1 MDIIRF
7 LHFCLTTLYFLAG
20 SAYVLY
26 RLQQVTRKKWLCNI
40 IIGVFGFMS
49 AFFIFVM
56 ILRTHNTGAWYLP
69 LQAIEYIWV
78 IFVFYLFIL
87 VVAFDFFRLLLY
99 FLFKKKQE
107 KMTWIPFVRRVYY
120 TLCLLFIPLLISY
133 GFVHFQ
139 HPKVKT
145 VTFEVDK
152 PVPDWKIV
160 AVSDMHLG
168 TMPAKTLQRNIQI
181 INNLNPDLVL
191 MLGDQF
197 VVDWRDLEKTG
208 YADALGKLQASK
220 GVFLIN
226 GNHEYYHGYPH
237 NKNPEFKKT
246 FEDLHFT
253 ILEDSVVCIE
263 NQMVIVGR
271 DDTTNKKRASLES
284 LMSDISMEFPVIV
297 LDHNPNGMAAAE
309 RCGADIQLSGHTHNG
324 QVFPLNLWGSLT
336 CRIKRILYNGYEKRG
351 STQFYV
357 TSGLG
362 SSGAPVRIGT
372 DAEIVVVEMK
382 SNRQVF

>member
-1 MDIIRF
+1 MDLLKI
-7 LHFCLTTLYFLAG
+7 LHLCLITLEFLAG

-26 RLQQVTRKKWLCNI
+26 RLCQVIRKEWLRKAICGI
-40 IIGVFGFMS
+40 IGFMS

-56 ILRTHNTGAWYLP
+56 ILRTHNSGAWYLP
-69 LQAIEYIWV
+69 LQAVEYTWV
-78 IFVFYLFIL
+78 IFLFYLFIL
-87 VVAFDFFRLLLY
+87 VVAFDFFRIAVH
-99 FLFKKKQE
+99 FLSKKRQKE
-107 KMTWIPFVRRVYY
+107 MRWMPTTRRVYY
-120 TLCLLFIPLLISY
+120 ALCLLFIPFLIAY

-139 HPKVKT
+139 HPEIRT

-168 TMPAKTLQRNIQI
+168 TMPVKTLQRNIQI
-181 INNLNPDLVL
+181 INDLNPDLVL

-197 VVDWRDLEKTG
+197 VLDWRDLEKTG
-208 YADALGKLQASK
+208 YSDALGKLQASK

-237 NKNPEFKKT
+237 NKNPEFKKM
-246 FEDLHFT
+246 FRDLDFT

-263 NQMVIVGR
+263 NQLVIIGR
-271 DDTTNKKRASLES
+271 DDTTNKKRASVET
-284 LMSDISMEFPVIV
+284 LMANIPSEVPVMV
-297 LDHNPNGMAAAE
+297 LDHNPNGMAGAE

-324 QVFPLNLWGSLT
+324 QVFPLNLWGRLT
-336 CRIKRILYNGYEKRG
+336 YCIKGIMYSGYKKCG
-351 STQFYV
+351 NTQYYV

-382 SNRQVF
+382 AVSP